1 MEYANKS
8 LQRMFGYSRNELLAK
23 HIWEL
28 DPNVAQ
34 AEWPQIWARLTR
46 RESHTFEGVFLIKG
60 GDQIQVEITSTHLS
74 LGDHQFVCSF
84 SRDITERKQAQVA
97 LKDSEARLRLITDN
111 LPAFICYVDRD
122 GIYRFANKFY
132 EKAFDRPLDDIIG
145 HPVKDIIGHENYA
158 ANLESY
164 RRVLNGE
171 MFTNSVELKSG
182 DEPSKYLLA
191 HYMPDFGPGNAVR
204 GFYVLAQDITELKR
218 GEVALRN
225 SEARYR
231 EIFDDAP
238 IALWVEDWSQVKKM
252 IDRLTDEGV
261 EDWRTYFSNH
271 RDRTIGPYDLIDVL
285 QTSKASLDLYGATNA
300 EQYVGASRGSLVVP
314 EELDA
319 FVEVLLDFI
328 EGRWEIDIESL
339 DSKMDGTKLVIR
351 TRGIVSP
358 SHRHDW
364 SQLIYSLEDITERK
378 QTDSAL
384 KSAMEQTALA
394 NRTMSEFLAHMSH
407 ELRTPLNAII
417 GFSHI
422 MKSEMFGA
430 VGNSKYLE
438 YANDINDSS
447 IHLLGIISDILDL
460 SKIESGKTELRE
472 EIIDV
477 NKTLSSCIGLFRE
490 RAGGGGVSLIY
501 NAASDP
507 PALYADELKFK
518 QILINLLSNAIDFTP
533 SGGTITIGT
542 QLNLENGFA
551 IQITDTGI
559 GIAPE
564 DIPKALAPFQQI
576 KSDLDRSNRG
586 TGLGLSLTK
595 SLTELHGGSLDIQ
608 SEVGMGTTVTVH
620 FPAEQIMT
628 ESVKPPTSI
637 KNSPV

>member
-225 SEARYR
+225 SAARYR

-238 IALWVEDWSQVKKM
+238 IALS
-252 IDRLTDEGV
+252 
-261 EDWRTYFSNH
+261 
-271 RDRTIGPYDLIDVL
+271 
-285 QTSKASLDLYGATNA
+285 
-300 EQYVGASRGSLVVP
+300 
-314 EELDA
+314 
-319 FVEVLLDFI
+319 
-328 EGRWEIDIESL
+328 
-339 DSKMDGTKLVIR
+339 
-351 TRGIVSP
+351 
-358 SHRHDW
+358 
-364 SQLIYSLEDITERK
+364 
-378 QTDSAL
+378 
-384 KSAMEQTALA
+384 
-394 NRTMSEFLAHMSH
+394 
-407 ELRTPLNAII
+407 
-417 GFSHI
+417 
-422 MKSEMFGA
+422 
-430 VGNSKYLE
+430 
-438 YANDINDSS
+438 
-447 IHLLGIISDILDL
+447 
-460 SKIESGKTELRE
+460 
-472 EIIDV
+472 
-477 NKTLSSCIGLFRE
+477 
-490 RAGGGGVSLIY
+490 AGG
-501 NAASDP
+501 
-507 PALYADELKFK
+507 LK
-518 QILINLLSNAIDFTP
+518 
-533 SGGTITIGT
+533 
-542 QLNLENGFA
+542 
-551 IQITDTGI
+551 
-559 GIAPE
+559 
-564 DIPKALAPFQQI
+564 
-576 KSDLDRSNRG
+576 
-586 TGLGLSLTK
+586 
-595 SLTELHGGSLDIQ
+595 
-608 SEVGMGTTVTVH
+608 
-620 FPAEQIMT
+620 
-628 ESVKPPTSI
+628 
-637 KNSPV
+637 